1 MKGKNMEIKEKIRCE
16 LHRVVLR
23 RGEDYYAADLR
34 PDRLTGG
41 VLCGLHSG
49 VIRSIARAAGYDR
62 VIWSGHEQDDGTLE
76 AVFRRSTKEEDNDGY
91 LQDR

>member
-1 MKGKNMEIKEKIRCE
+1 MEIKEKIRCE

-41 VLCGLHSG
+41 VMSSLHSG
-49 VIRSIARAAGYDR
+49 VIRSIARSEGYDR
-62 VIWSGHEQDDGTLE
+62 VIWSGHELDDGTVE

-91 LQDR
+91 LQDQ

>member
-1 MKGKNMEIKEKIRCE
+1 MEIKEKVRCE

-41 VLCGLHSG
+41 VMSSLHSG
-49 VIRSIARAAGYDR
+49 VIRSVARAQGYDR
-62 VIWSGHEQDDGTLE
+62 VIWSGHEQDGEVE
-76 AVFRRSTKEEDNDGY
+76 AVFRRSVETEGVEA
-91 LQDR
+91 

>member
-1 MKGKNMEIKEKIRCE
+1 MEIKEKIRCE

-41 VLCGLHSG
+41 VMSSLHSG
-49 VIRSIARAAGYDR
+49 VIRSVARAQGYDR
-62 VIWSGHEQDDGTLE
+62 VIWSGHEQEDGSVE
-76 AVFRRSTKEEDNDGY
+76 AVFRRSVKEEACE
-91 LQDR
+91 